1 MGAEDN
7 LVRDFQRETNTLLDA
22 EKQVK
27 REDREKEYEL
37 ERQEQY
43 LIIERLCMR

>member
-7 LVRDFQRETNTLLDA
+7 FVRDFERENHILLDA

-27 REDREKEYEL
+27 REDRDKELDL
-37 ERQEQY
+37 E
-43 LIIERLCMR
+43 I

>member
-7 LVRDFQRETNTLLDA
+7 LFIDFKRETNTLLDA

-27 REDREKEYEL
+27 RKDREKEYSL
-37 ERQEQY
+37 FY
-43 LIIERLCMR
+43 IIIKIKKNTVT